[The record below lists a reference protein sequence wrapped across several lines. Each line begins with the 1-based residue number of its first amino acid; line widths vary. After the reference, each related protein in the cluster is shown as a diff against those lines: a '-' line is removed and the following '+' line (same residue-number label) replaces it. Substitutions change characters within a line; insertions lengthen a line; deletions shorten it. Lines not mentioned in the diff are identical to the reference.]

1 VPASSAAALPSASNL
16 AELLA
21 TAPALDEGIV
31 AEARRR
37 PPDEV
42 VRALEALVEEGLE
55 YPNFSQPAVRAVHLA
70 AELRLAGA
78 VPALVRCLGHLSA
91 GTTFREAVLS
101 ALVRLGPAAIDG
113 LLAAHGACDGA
124 VERSELAEVLAAIP
138 GDDPRIRAALL
149 HDAGEAPGQAALLA
163 RRGDWRAVPGLLA
176 ALDRHL
182 AEPPADCPL
191 CTSAGLETLAAAVC
205 ALGGTISAA
214 QATGIDAL
222 VDRADFAFGSWDE
235 EGDEEGEEAEARKPA
250 VRRKG
255 PGRNDPCWCGSGKKY
270 KRCHLDE
277 DAAAARQ

>member
-1 VPASSAAALPSASNL
+1 VSHPAAAATPLQSPL
-16 AELLA
+16 ADLLA
-21 TAPALDEGIV
+21 AAPSLDEGLV
-31 AEARRR
+31 AEARHR

-78 VPALVRCLGHLSA
+78 VPALCRCVAQLSA
-91 GTTFREAVLS
+91 GATLREAALS
-101 ALVRLGPAAIDG
+101 ALARLGPVAVEG
-113 LLAAHGACDGA
+113 LLAACGACEEPG
-124 VERSELAEVLAAIP
+124 ERGELAEVLAVVP

-149 HDAGEAPGQAALLA
+149 RHAGDAPGQAAQLLA

-182 AEPPADCPL
+182 AEPPTECPL
-191 CTSAGLETLAAAVC
+191 CTSAGLEALAAGVC
-205 ALGGTISAA
+205 ALGGTISADH
-214 QATGIDAL
+214 ATGIDAF
-222 VDRADFAFGSWDE
+222 VDRADVAFATWDE
-235 EGDEEGEEAEARKPA
+235 EGEAAEVRKPA

-255 PGRNDPCWCGSGKKY
+255 PGRNEPCWCGSGKKY

-277 DAAAARQ
+277 DARETRH